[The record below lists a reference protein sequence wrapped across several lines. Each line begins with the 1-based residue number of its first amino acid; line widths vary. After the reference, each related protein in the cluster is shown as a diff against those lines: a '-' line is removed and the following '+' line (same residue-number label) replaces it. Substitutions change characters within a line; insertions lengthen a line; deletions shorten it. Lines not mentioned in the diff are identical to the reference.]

1 MDSPFKAIAAAGALL
16 RPLAGHAA
24 SARQMAHVADSRE
37 WREGY
42 RRHLISKSVPPHEA
56 ADIAAK
62 VAFRADLYPLAH
74 DAFPQASSPRTPA
87 PSEERPEDAP
97 RSRPKKVDKL
107 LDAGHEIAMTPP
119 AGDDFPCR

>member
-62 VAFRADLYPLAH
+62 VLARSPKFLKMSKARPIPGYPY
-74 DAFPQASSPRTPA
+74 
-87 PSEERPEDAP
+87 
-97 RSRPKKVDKL
+97 
-107 LDAGHEIAMTPP
+107 I
-119 AGDDFPCR
+119 